1 MRHRS
6 RATNLAAFAVALMRY
21 LRLPMDND
29 DRYLAKFTIATLA
42 LTLALLWA
50 IT

>member
-1 MRHRS
+1 MTKKRRK
-6 RATNLAAFAVALMRY
+6 FASGLKVAS
-21 LRLPMDND
+21 MDND